1 MSRWRDDLS
10 PLFRPLAVELL
21 AQCVEANI
29 AVMIID
35 TLRTEAEQ
43 QANLAAGVSWT
54 PRSRHL
60 TGDAIDICPY
70 ELYSLAPGGDKLA
83 WKAPNV
89 IWDRLGSIG
98 ERLGLRWGGR
108 WQQRDYGHFEY
119 AEERPQPT
127 RA

>member
-1 MSRWRDDLS
+1 M
-10 PLFRPLAVELL
+10 AVELL

-29 AVMIID
+29 PVMIID

-43 QANLAAGVSWT
+43 QVNIATGVSWT
-54 PRSRHL
+54 KQSKHL

-70 ELYSLAPGGDKLA
+70 EIYSLAPGGDKLA
-83 WKAPNV
+83 WNAPSV

-98 ERLGLRWGGR
+98 ERIGLRWGGR

-119 AEERPQPT
+119 AEEPSRPE
-127 RA
+127 RSL